1 MLMMRIE
8 GKANQDEVD
17 KIRLSK
23 ANRED
28 IEMIM
33 KQMKDL
39 EKQINFL
46 EEDNNDEIEQ

>member
-1 MLMMRIE
+1 MRIE
-8 GKANQDEVD
+8 GKANQEDLD
-17 KIRLSK
+17 KLRLSK

-28 IEMIM
+28 IEMII

-46 EEDNNDEIEQ
+46 EDDNNEEVE